1 MTEVLPIPEVSAI
14 ALVVTPILYDPS
26 SKDDVVLNPER
37 LIISPFI
44 KLCGFS
50 AYDINVPWFPLG

>member
-50 AYDINVPWFPLG
+50 AYDINVP